1 MLREKNRLFDK
12 LQTQTA
18 KQINL
23 LNELLNR
30 YEEEEELE
38 KSRSLLVKISLIGT
52 YIKRRG
58 NLEFIEERSKVSDVV
73 ELEACIEESFSSLR
87 LLDIDCACSFPEG
100 EKIYVRDAVV
110 MYQFFENVVEKC
122 VDSCASV
129 WIKLRS
135 QSEDVL
141 FCMEIESETDLACF
155 SEMAQSCTCEDGIWR
170 FVFTVEK
177 AGES

>member
-1 MLREKNRLFDK
+1 M
-12 LQTQTA
+12 
-18 KQINL
+18 
-23 LNELLNR
+23 
-30 YEEEEELE
+30 
-38 KSRSLLVKISLIGT
+38 KISLIGT

-58 NLEFIEERSKVSDVV
+58 NLEFIEEKSKVSDAV